1 MSVNAKFISVHF
13 LNVVNLFSALTG
25 AVDVNVRN
33 DRGWTALMLAA
44 RNGHKDV
51 ITELLEKG

>member
-1 MSVNAKFISVHF
+1 MVGENITLFVF
-13 LNVVNLFSALTG
+13 LPILFSDLLG
-25 AVDVNVRN
+25 AMDVNVRN

>member
-1 MSVNAKFISVHF
+1 MPS
-13 LNVVNLFSALTG
+13 LFSCHAAHTILLSMTG